1 MQAITQRFRNTQLRD
16 PGRHGMGELKHRGS
30 HAAIQPLHSVL
41 SRDLPSCGNGL
52 TAFNVA
58 DDFTGDPR
66 LARQRILGQ
75 PTVSHISCKRLG
87 SLADVFGM

>member
-1 MQAITQRFRNTQLRD
+1 MQTITKRFLKTQLRC
-16 PGRHGMGELKHRGS
+16 PGGQGKGEFNDKGS